1 MSELVVMLP
10 LSVPVTKGGKLFWI
24 NMNQYRNA
32 HFRTLDKAKKVFKE
46 QVREQILALP
56 YLDKIA
62 VSYTYFPGKGITAD
76 TNNVCAIADKF
87 FLDALV
93 ELSRIKNDTRA
104 FVLGTQMLPG
114 PKDITNPRVEARII
128 QHKA

>member
-1 MSELVVMLP
+1 MSELIVNLP
-10 LSVPVTKGGKLFWI
+10 VAVPVTKGGKMFAI

-46 QVREQILALP
+46 MVREQILALP
-56 YLDKIA
+56 YLGQIA
-62 VSYTYFPGKGITAD
+62 VTYTFYPGKGIIAD

-114 PKDITNPRVEARII
+114 PRDLLNPRVEARITI
-128 QHKA
+128 HR